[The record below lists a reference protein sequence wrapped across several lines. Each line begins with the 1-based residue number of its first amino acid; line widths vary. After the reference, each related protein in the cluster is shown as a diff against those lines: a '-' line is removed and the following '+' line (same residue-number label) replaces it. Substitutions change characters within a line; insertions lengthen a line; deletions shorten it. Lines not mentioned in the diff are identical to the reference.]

1 VEEDRTTRELKQDQA
16 AREEG
21 ERQGAEESDLEE
33 ETAEHERRADK
44 AAYLKQKLE
53 ERAASERD
61 ADPD

>member
-53 ERAASERD
+53 ERAAAERD